1 MNKTF
6 LLFKYISLLAIF
18 FAIEVLFHGNEYVP
32 LVLVILYSL
41 YILRRSKNQ
50 KAIIYLYAIG
60 FSLGLVIE
68 LLLTN
73 IDRVQVWS
81 NAGVLP
87 IPLWLPFAWGVGA
100 VTFYSLGKALENKT

>member
-6 LLFKYISLLAIF
+6 LLLKYVGLLAVF
-18 FAIEVLFHGNEYVP
+18 FATEVLFHGNEYIP
-32 LVLVILYSL
+32 LILVIVYSL
-41 YILRRSKNQ
+41 YILRNAKN
-50 KAIIYLYAIG
+50 KKVLIYLYAVG
-60 FSLGLVIE
+60 FSLGVVIE

-100 VTFYSLGKALENKT
+100 VTFYQLGKALEK